1 MSSQDARASSL
12 MLEECFAAADDRF
25 LSEWIR
31 VSNPGM
37 LARFLERWLSDPRP
51 WARQQLIRYLQQHL
65 NFPGHEIVVKRLC
78 KYLCTV
84 GDHELLA
91 HLMVA
96 ADRIVRRRRIVRF
109 HWNRQSREVTPIHQ
123 LFAKPN
129 KTFASETGRKT
140 EQLVGK
146 IKRIVPLPDRI
157 NKASNRLFNHRTR
170 NYLRRRVWRHFRWL
184 SYRDSDAFLAAI
196 TIAIIEYRDADFA
209 AGENIIDNWSLMHAC
224 YFHSN
229 ILSFN
234 AAHTNLKPGTSLAD
248 LTAAPYKLVLWQQS
262 VAVPHLI
269 NIVMTARSTLSR
281 VWAIELL
288 LREHHSATL
297 NMEFRALLPLLSHG
311 DSRVR
316 QFAADVFA
324 QHPDLANL
332 PITTWLSL
340 LDQCDHDLLPM
351 ICTGMKKHVSAA
363 RLDVRQRLQLTLA
376 RPVPVAEFGFSLLK
390 ALHCEHPLTTE
401 ELTSLSQT
409 TCEALDGE
417 IATWAL
423 EVLDNDLYQTDT
435 VNDFFDS
442 LSSATRSAAMD
453 WLEKPASRGYSD
465 PSLWGR
471 LIETPFDDT
480 RLRVVECL
488 HRRTKLPGT
497 ENDAFAPVWCAVIL
511 GVHRGGRTKLKA
523 IVQMQNVLVAHPEFS
538 SRLLPVFAVAVR
550 SLRAPERRAALAAI
564 ATIVERNAELETRIQ
579 QLLPELQWT

>member
-1 MSSQDARASSL
+1 MSSQDLRASSL

-25 LSEWIR
+25 LDEWVR
-31 VSNPGM
+31 VKNPA
-37 LARFLERWLSDPRP
+37 LLSRFLERWLSDPRP
-51 WARQQLIRYLQQHL
+51 WARQQLIQYLQQDL

-78 KYLCTV
+78 KHLCTG

-91 HLMVA
+91 YLMVA
-96 ADRIVRRRRIVRF
+96 ADRIVRRRRIVRL
-109 HWNRQSREVTPIHQ
+109 HWNQKSREVIPIHQ

-129 KTFASETGRKT
+129 KTFASETGRTT

-146 IKRIVPLPDRI
+146 VKRIVPLPDRI
-157 NKASNRLFNHRTR
+157 NKESNRLFSHRTR

-196 TIAIIEYRDADFA
+196 TIAIVEYRDTDFA

-224 YFHSN
+224 YFHSD
-229 ILSFN
+229 ILIFN

-248 LTAAPYKLVLWQQS
+248 LNAAPYQPVLWQQS

-269 NIVMTARSTLSR
+269 NIVATAKSALSR
-281 VWAIELL
+281 IWAIELL
-288 LREHHSATL
+288 LREHHGATL
-297 NMEFRALLPLLSHG
+297 NMELQALLPLLSHA
-311 DSRVR
+311 DSGVR
-316 QFAADVFA
+316 QFASDVFA
-324 QHPDLANL
+324 QHAGLANL

-340 LDQCDHDLLPM
+340 LDQCDHGLLPM
-351 ICTGMKKHVSAA
+351 ICTAMKKHVSAA

-376 RPVPVAEFGFSLLK
+376 RPVPVVEFGFSLLK
-390 ALHCEHPLTTE
+390 AQHGEHPLTADV
-401 ELTSLSQT
+401 LTSLSQT
-409 TCEALDGE
+409 RCEALAGE

-423 EVLDNDLYQTDT
+423 EVLDSDLYQTDT
-435 VNDFFDS
+435 VIEFFDS
-442 LSSATRSAAMD
+442 LSLATRSAAMD
-453 WLEKPASRGYSD
+453 WLEQPASRGYSD
-465 PSLWGR
+465 PALWTR

-497 ENDAFAPVWCAVIL
+497 ESDAFAPVWCAVIL

-523 IVQMQNVLVAHPEFS
+523 IGQMQNVLAEHPEFA
-538 SRLLPVFAVAVR
+538 SRLLPVFAVAAR

-564 ATIVERNAELETRIQ
+564 ASVVERNAELQTGIQ